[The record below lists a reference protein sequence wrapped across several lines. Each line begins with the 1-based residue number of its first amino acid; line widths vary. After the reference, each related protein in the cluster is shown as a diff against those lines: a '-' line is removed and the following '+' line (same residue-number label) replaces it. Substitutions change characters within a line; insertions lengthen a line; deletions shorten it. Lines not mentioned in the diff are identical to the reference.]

1 MNKPSGTALRNMKD
15 INTLETNVAQSSP
28 HALIAASGFH

>member
-1 MNKPSGTALRNMKD
+1 MKD